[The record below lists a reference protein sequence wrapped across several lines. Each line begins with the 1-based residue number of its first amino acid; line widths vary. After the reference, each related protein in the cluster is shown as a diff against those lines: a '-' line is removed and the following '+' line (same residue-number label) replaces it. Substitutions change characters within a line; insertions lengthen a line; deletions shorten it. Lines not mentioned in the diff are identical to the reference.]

1 MLTGL
6 LLRNPAPVLA
16 VLVRRFVLITLAAV
30 SVSACTTSPPS
41 RTDNIC
47 TIFREK
53 DGWYDDAADSRKE
66 WGSPISVMMAIMHQ
80 ESRFVAKAKPPRK
93 KILWVIPGPRP
104 SSAFGYSQAK
114 KSTWVEY
121 KRSAGRYGA
130 DRDDFGDAIDFIGWY
145 NEQSNRRSGI
155 AKNDAYRLY
164 LAYHEGHGGYNRGT
178 YRKKSWLVSVAK
190 KVRDK
195 AARYRSQLLKCE
207 DELKK
212 SRGFFNWF

>member
-1 MLTGL
+1 MLGCTAALRYRLSML
-6 LLRNPAPVLA
+6 LVVFA
-16 VLVRRFVLITLAAV
+16 VLP
-30 SVSACTTSPPS
+30 ACTTSPPS

-47 TIFREK
+47 TIFEEK

-66 WGSPISVMMAIMHQ
+66 WGSPISVMMAIMYQ

-114 KSTWVEY
+114 KTTWAEY
-121 KRSAGRYGA
+121 KRNAGRYGA
-130 DRDDFGDAIDFIGWY
+130 DRDDFADAIDFIGWY

-178 YRKKSWLVSVAK
+178 YRKKSWLIGVAK
-190 KVRDK
+190 KVQDN

-207 DELKK
+207 EDLKK